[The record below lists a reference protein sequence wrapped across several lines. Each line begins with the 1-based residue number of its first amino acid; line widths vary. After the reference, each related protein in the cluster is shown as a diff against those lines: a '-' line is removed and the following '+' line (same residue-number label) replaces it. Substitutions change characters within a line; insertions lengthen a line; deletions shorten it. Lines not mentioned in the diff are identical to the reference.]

1 MNRPPLS
8 PGVAEVLQLVADA
21 LRCAADPKR
30 RLDEA
35 TLRRVCAA
43 AAGTVEYI
51 LGDRAPV

>member
-1 MNRPPLS
+1 MTRRPLS
-8 PGVAEVLQLVADA
+8 AGVTEVLQLVADA

-43 AAGTVEYI
+43 AAGTVEYV
-51 LGDRAPV
+51 LDDRAPE